1 MPLPHPLNPRRR
13 TWPSRTIWLWLPLL
27 LAIAVLALVACNGD
41 DAPIPTPLPS
51 PTPTPFL
58 SPTPDPKVIPSEI
71 LGETRVF
78 EGVTLERPLRILY
91 SDVTFQGLS
100 YDTSVTG
107 NLLHV
112 TGSTIRFVPPYP
124 DLSPSLWGSDLVVIE
139 DSTIVFEDIQTDDDI
154 IGYPWP
160 FTLVRGSTLV
170 YQNIHLTGDRARAF
184 EAVMPPPEIFQ
195 GRNTLTFRDTSL
207 PGSLS
212 GAGTD
217 YVLENWTGNDL
228 SIVNDN
234 SLRLTR
240 SQVGEL
246 RALDDA
252 RLTLEDVTALE
263 AIYLREGATAT
274 ILNSRL
280 LNELRVS
287 GRASLAMRR
296 SSFSRAVFLGRSQ
309 ARIEDLQP
317 AQNGSSSVLITV
329 GGDSRLEIIDTSLLP
344 APDDE
349 ALVVGDRARVLLERV
364 RGLSGR
370 HRFYGDAEV
379 TLVESSAS
387 SSQPYEIF
395 LTGRARLRV
404 KDSTLDA
411 VYLQDEAVL
420 ELENSTIGRVY
431 YQVVVQGQATLTQ
444 LGFTGQVSI
453 NTPTLD
459 STSTVEE
466 MQPLVFV
473 PKGASLAASDAEI
486 KRLTVEGEASL
497 ESTAVGELWVT
508 GANALV
514 NVSGGSIQTHY
525 FSLHSDGPRGLVRDG
540 AGLTD
545 IRLVEANIGSNTIVG
560 ERKLGL
566 ISATGDH
573 LIEIQGT
580 EVQRLRAGGDARAI
594 LVNVDFQ
601 HLETTDSA
609 VVTILGSGNKAR
621 NNINRGHVL
630 SPDFPGQVEA
640 YGDSIVSIESSDLM
654 FNAVVY
660 DQALLT
666 LNRSRIGSLMAR
678 DQASATLQNSEVAN
692 LVAQDQARI
701 TAFGSTI
708 AQDSYVLD
716 RTEVSFVCSRSRDLF
731 IGARNDSLANGILWI
746 VDSPEIV
753 SGGCQPEQTR
763 YPLSGL
769 VPLAAFPQVD
779 NPSLEDAGL
788 SAFGVVGFRILVD
801 GQPSDSMRLLDDRF
815 DWTYSSGQEPLIGYG
830 WDTTLVGNGRHS
842 ITLVARGLDGVERRW
857 TTFLAVE
864 N

>member
-1 MPLPHPLNPRRR
+1 MPLPLPLNPRRR
-13 TWPSRTIWLWLPLL
+13 TWPARAIWLWPPLL
-27 LAIAVLALVACNGD
+27 LAIAILAVVACNGD
-41 DAPIPTPLPS
+41 DAPIPTPTLLPS

-58 SPTPDPKVIPSEI
+58 SPTPDPKAIPSEI
-71 LGETRVF
+71 LGETRVL
-78 EGVTLERPLRILY
+78 EDVTLEQPLRIRD
-91 SDVTFQGLS
+91 SDVTFQGVS

-107 NLLHV
+107 SLLHV
-112 TGSTIRFVPPYP
+112 TGSTLRFVPPYP
-124 DLSPSLWGSDLVVIE
+124 DLPPSLWGSDLIVIE
-139 DSTIVFEDIQTDDDI
+139 DSTIVFEDIQTDDEI

-170 YQNIHLTGDRARAF
+170 YQDIHLTGDRARAF
-184 EAVMPPPEIFQ
+184 EAVTPPPEIFQ

-212 GAGTD
+212 GNDTD
-217 YVLENWTGNDL
+217 YVLEKWTGNDL

-234 SLRLTR
+234 SLHFT
-240 SQVGEL
+240 SSEVGEL
-246 RALDDA
+246 RALDAA

-329 GGDSRLEIIDTSLLP
+329 GGDSRVEIIDTSLFP

-349 ALVVGDRARVLLERV
+349 GLIVGDRARVLLERV

-379 TLVESSAS
+379 TLVESSAG

-420 ELENSTIGRVY
+420 ELENSTIARVY

-444 LGFTGQVSI
+444 LGFTGQVST

-459 STSTVEE
+459 DTSTVEE

-473 PKGASLAASDAEI
+473 PEGAFLAASDAEI

-497 ESTAVGELWVT
+497 VSTAVGELWVT
-508 GANALV
+508 DANALV
-514 NVSGGSIQTHY
+514 NVAGGSIQTHY

-545 IRLVEANIGSNTIVG
+545 VRLVEANIGSNTIVG

-573 LIEIQGT
+573 LIEVRNT

-601 HLETTDSA
+601 YLEATGSA
-609 VVTILGSGNKAR
+609 VVTILGSGNKGRKTAS
-621 NNINRGHVL
+621 RGDVL
-630 SPDFPGQVEA
+630 SPVFPGQVEA
-640 YGDSIVSIESSDLM
+640 YGDSIVSVESSDLM
-654 FNAVVY
+654 FNAVVS

-666 LNRSRIGSLMAR
+666 LNSSSIGTLVAR
-678 DQASATLQNSEVAN
+678 DQASASLQNSEVAN
-692 LVAQDQARI
+692 LMALEQARI
-701 TAFGSTI
+701 TAFGSTA

-716 RTEVSFVCSRSRDLF
+716 RAEVSFLCSKSKDLF
-731 IGARNDSLANGILWI
+731 FGTRNDSLARGILWI
-746 VDSPEIV
+746 VDSPGIV
-753 SGGCQPEQTR
+753 SGGCQPGQLR

-779 NPSLEDAGL
+779 NPSLEDADL
-788 SAFGVVGFRILVD
+788 SAFRVAGFRI
-801 GQPSDSMRLLDDRF
+801 
-815 DWTYSSGQEPLIGYG
+815 
-830 WDTTLVGNGRHS
+830 
-842 ITLVARGLDGVERRW
+842 
-857 TTFLAVE
+857 
-864 N
+864 